1 MQGGCG
7 CKELMQDGSL
17 AMTNSEVCGLWWGL
31 WEPVH
36 ETEVPGATPA
46 CNTCT
51 HTCTYNT
58 RTHRLSL
65 KQGKTRQVPSS
76 VNRNTPG
83 SNVGL
88 AIEPQLYKMPALQKA
103 AGRHTGLSVLVFF
116 FFFNTSLL
124 IYLPA
129 LGLSCSTQC
138 LWLRLVG
145 SSSLTRDHTPA
156 LCLGVAES

>member
-17 AMTNSEVCGLWWGL
+17 AVMNSEVCGLWWGL

-51 HTCTYNT
+51 HTRTYNT
-58 RTHRLSL
+58 RTRRLSL

-103 AGRHTGLSVLVFF
+103 AGRHTGLSVLFVFF
-116 FFFNTSLL
+116 SILL
-124 IYLPA
+124 Y
-129 LGLSCSTQC
+129 
-138 LWLRLVG
+138 
-145 SSSLTRDHTPA
+145 
-156 LCLGVAES
+156 